1 MRPTRTAAVAAVLTA
16 AVTGPFVIAT
26 PVTAAP
32 AKLSDDFNGDGYRD
46 LVVLGGTFR
55 TDQRLTVVYG
65 TSSGPGSRVQTIH
78 QSSPGIPGTVE
89 PDDQWGAS
97 ATTADLDRD
106 GYADLI
112 VGTPGEDVG
121 TITDQGGLTVI
132 WGSAKG
138 LGSGTYLGSPVEPP
152 HETSGDAFGDDVVVG
167 DFDGD
172 GDLDLVA
179 SSLSDAGAVLL
190 KGPFTRSGGYQ
201 GHETLGGDYPDRLYA
216 QILVAGPVT
225 ADAATD
231 LYILGTQLWD
241 KDYTSRAY
249 FHRGG
254 ADFTS
259 SAASVPIPEPTPL
272 DDGPGLTDAAIGDFD
287 KDGHGDL
294 AVGRGTK
301 GEGWNPGY
309 VVVQYGGSA
318 GPDTGRAL
326 VTLTQDTPGI
336 PGTFESGDYFG
347 HSVAAGD
354 VNGDGYADLAVGT
367 PGEDIGT
374 VHNGG
379 AVTVLLGGARGLS
392 GTGARVYDQD
402 TSGVAGAVE
411 AKDAFGRTVSL
422 VDHTRDGRADLV
434 VGTDER
440 AGDSTGM
447 VHLLKSSGSRITGTN
462 SRHYTVNTLELPY
475 DTFGYRL
482 TR

>member
-1 MRPTRTAAVAAVLTA
+1 MRPTRTAAVAAVLAA
-16 AVTGPFVIAT
+16 AVTGPFVIAP
-26 PVTAAP
+26 PVAAAP

-46 LVVLGGTFR
+46 LVVLGGKFR

-89 PDDQWGAS
+89 QDDRWGES

-112 VGTPGEDVG
+112 VGTPWEDVG
-121 TITDQGGLTVI
+121 TVTDQGGLTVI

-138 LGSGTYLGSPVEPP
+138 LGSGTYLSRPMENPDEHPGL
-152 HETSGDAFGDDVVVG
+152 HFGNALAGG

-172 GDLDLVA
+172 GDIDLVA
-179 SSLSDAGAVLL
+179 SSLSEAGVVLL
-190 KGPFTRSGGYQ
+190 KGPFTRSGGYE
-201 GHETLGGDYPDRLYA
+201 GYETLGGDYPGLLSTKV
-216 QILVAGPVT
+216 LVAGPVT
-225 ADAATD
+225 DDAATD
-231 LYILGTQLWD
+231 LYILGGQLRD
-241 KDYTSRAY
+241 EEDSQRAY

-254 ADFTS
+254 ADFAS
-259 SAASVPIPEPTPL
+259 SAASVPIPEPSPL
-272 DDGPGLTDAAIGDFD
+272 DDGPGLSDAAIGDFD
-287 KDGHGDL
+287 KDGYGDL
-294 AVGRGTK
+294 AVGRGVE
-301 GEGWNPGY
+301 GDGWNPGY
-309 VVVQYGGSA
+309 VLVQYGGSA

-326 VTLTQDTPGI
+326 VKLTQDTPGI

-367 PGEDIGT
+367 PGENIGT
-374 VHNGG
+374 VRNGG

-411 AKDAFGRTVSL
+411 AKDAFGRAVSL
-422 VDHTRDGRADLV
+422 VDHSRDGRADLV

-462 SRHYTVNTLELPY
+462 SRHYTVNTLDLPY